1 MKKRIIYQIY
11 YNIINTMSRRNNRS
25 SSEQTADIDMT
36 PMLDIVFI
44 MLIFFIVT
52 TSFVKESGIDVN
64 RPTAQTATRKEQG
77 NIIVAIKPN
86 GDVWIDKRLVDIRAV
101 RANVAR
107 LHAEQPLGSVVIA
120 ADKETKV
127 QHLTQVMDQIRL
139 AGIMNASIATEI
151 ESK

>member
-1 MKKRIIYQIY
+1 M
-11 YNIINTMSRRNNRS
+11 RRRSNRS
-25 SSEQTADIDMT
+25 GSEQTADIDMT

-77 NIIVAIKPN
+77 NIIVAIKSN

-101 RANVAR
+101 RANVSR

-120 ADKETKV
+120 ADKDAKV
-127 QHLTQVMDQIRL
+127 KDLTLVMDQIRL
-139 AGIMNASIATEI
+139 AGIMNASIATET

>member
-1 MKKRIIYQIY
+1 M
-11 YNIINTMSRRNNRS
+11 RRRSNRS
-25 SSEQTADIDMT
+25 NSEQTADIDMT

-101 RANVAR
+101 RANVSR
-107 LHAEQPLGSVVIA
+107 LHAEQPLGAVVIA

-127 QHLTQVMDQIRL
+127 KVLTQVMDQIRL
-139 AGIMNASIATEI
+139 AGIMNASIATET

>member
-1 MKKRIIYQIY
+1 M
-11 YNIINTMSRRNNRS
+11 RRRSNRS

-77 NIIVAIKPN
+77 NIIVGIKAN
-86 GDVWIDKRLVDIRAV
+86 GDIHIDKRLVDVRAV
-101 RANVAR
+101 RANVSR

-127 QHLTQVMDQIRL
+127 NVLIQVMDQIRL
-139 AGIMNASIATEI
+139 AGIMNASIATET

>member
-1 MKKRIIYQIY
+1 MRRTTSRSTSDQI
-11 YNIINTMSRRNNRS
+11 S
-25 SSEQTADIDMT
+25 DIDMT

-64 RPTAQTATRKEQG
+64 RPTAQTAEKKEQA
-77 NIIVAIKPN
+77 NIIVSIKAN
-86 GDVWIDKRLVDIRAV
+86 GEIWIDKRAVDVRAV

-107 LHAEQPLGSVVIA
+107 LQAENPLGSVIIA
-120 ADKETKV
+120 ADRDAKTHV
-127 QHLTQVMDQIRL
+127 LVQVMDQIRL
-139 AGIMNASIATEI
+139 AGITNAAIATET

>member
-1 MKKRIIYQIY
+1 M
-11 YNIINTMSRRNNRS
+11 RRRSNRS

-77 NIIVAIKPN
+77 NIIVAIKAN
-86 GDVWIDKRLVDIRAV
+86 GDVWIDKRHVDVRAV
-101 RANVAR
+101 RANVSR

-127 QHLTQVMDQIRL
+127 KVLTQVMDQIRL
-139 AGIMNASIATEI
+139 AGIMNASIATET

>member
-1 MKKRIIYQIY
+1 M
-11 YNIINTMSRRNNRS
+11 RRKSNRLTD
-25 SSEQTADIDMT
+25 EQAADIDMT

-77 NIIVAIKPN
+77 NIIVAIKAN

-101 RANVAR
+101 RANVSR

-120 ADKETKV
+120 ADKETRV
-127 QHLTQVMDQIRL
+127 QVLTQVMDQVRL
-139 AGIMNASIATEI
+139 AGIMNASIATET

>member
-1 MKKRIIYQIY
+1 M
-11 YNIINTMSRRNNRS
+11 RRRSNRS
-25 SSEQTADIDMT
+25 GSEQTADIDMT

-64 RPTAQTATRKEQG
+64 RPTAQTATRKERG

-86 GDVWIDKRLVDIRAV
+86 GDVWIDKRQVDIRAV
-101 RANVAR
+101 RANVSR

-120 ADKETKV
+120 ADKETRVKV
-127 QHLTQVMDQIRL
+127 LTQVMDQIRL

>member
-1 MKKRIIYQIY
+1 
-11 YNIINTMSRRNNRS
+11 MSRRSNRS

-77 NIIVAIKPN
+77 NIIVSIKPN

-127 QHLTQVMDQIRL
+127 KVLTQVMDQIRL
-139 AGIMNASIATEI
+139 AGIMNASIATET

>member
-1 MKKRIIYQIY
+1 M
-11 YNIINTMSRRNNRS
+11 RRRSNRS
-25 SSEQTADIDMT
+25 GSEQTADIDMT

-77 NIIVAIKPN
+77 NIIVAIKAN
-86 GDVWIDKRLVDIRAV
+86 GDVWIDKRQVDIRAV
-101 RANVAR
+101 RANVSR
-107 LHAEQPLGSVVIA
+107 LHAEQPLGAVVIA
-120 ADKETKV
+120 ADKDTKV
-127 QHLTQVMDQIRL
+127 KVLTQVMDQIRL
-139 AGIMNASIATEI
+139 AGIMNASIATET

>member
-1 MKKRIIYQIY
+1 M
-11 YNIINTMSRRNNRS
+11 RRRASRS
-25 SSEQTADIDMT
+25 STELNAEIDMT

-64 RPTAQTATRKEQG
+64 RPSAQTAKKKEHG
-77 NIIVAIKPN
+77 HIIVSIKPN
-86 GDVWIDKRLVDIRAV
+86 GEVWIDKRAVDIRAV

-107 LHAEQPLGSVVIA
+107 LHSENPLGSVIIA
-120 ADKETKV
+120 ADRETKTYKLV
-127 QHLTQVMDQIRL
+127 QVMDQIRL
-139 AGIMNASIATEI
+139 AGITNASIATEG

>member
-1 MKKRIIYQIY
+1 M
-11 YNIINTMSRRNNRS
+11 RRRSNRS
-25 SSEQTADIDMT
+25 NSEQEADIDMT

-77 NIIVAIKPN
+77 NIIVSIRPN
-86 GDVWIDKRLVDIRAV
+86 GDVWMDNRLVDIRAV
-101 RANVAR
+101 RANVSR

-127 QHLTQVMDQIRL
+127 KVLTQVMDQVRL
-139 AGIMNASIATEI
+139 AGIMNASIATET
-151 ESK
+151 ESN